1 MAIAPQLA
9 ELIGGAGMKRS
20 YLWLSLS
27 ILLIFTLSIAAAR
40 RDDSATVTVPSGTA
54 IHVRL
59 DNALSTKQNRP
70 GDEFTAT
77 VSEPLVVD
85 GQIVIPQGARAR
97 GLVVDA
103 RESGRLKGAA
113 RMRLEL
119 TSVEVNGNSYLIQ
132 TADAMR
138 EGGNH
143 KKRNWYSIGGGAAG
157 GAVIGAIAG
166 GGEGAL
172 IGGPIGAGAG
182 LTYALVTG
190 KKDVRLP
197 AETRLTFKLAQ
208 PVIIRPAG

>member
-1 MAIAPQLA
+1 M
-9 ELIGGAGMKRS
+9 LIVS
-20 YLWLSLS
+20 V
-27 ILLIFTLSIAAAR
+27 AAAR
-40 RDDSATVTVPSGTA
+40 RADSATVIVPSGTA

-59 DNALSTKQNRP
+59 DNALSTNENRP
-70 GDEFTAT
+70 GDGFTAT
-77 VSEPLVVD
+77 VSEPLIVE
-85 GQIVIPQGARAR
+85 GKTVIPQGARAR

-113 RMRLEL
+113 RMHLEL
-119 TSVEVNGNSYLIQ
+119 ASIEVNGSSYDVK
-132 TADAMR
+132 TTDAR
-138 EGGNH
+138 RQGGNH

-190 KKDVRLP
+190 EKDIRLP

-208 PVIIRPAG
+208 PVTIQPAS

>member
-1 MAIAPQLA
+1 
-9 ELIGGAGMKRS
+9 MKRNRN

-27 ILLIFTLSIAAAR
+27 VLLTLTLSVAAAR
-40 RDDSATVTVPSGTA
+40 RGDSVTVPSGTA
-54 IHVRL
+54 IQVRL
-59 DNALSTKQNRP
+59 DNALSTNQNRP

-77 VSEPLVVD
+77 VSEPLVMD
-85 GQIVIPQGARAR
+85 GKTVIPQGARAKGR
-97 GLVVDA
+97 VVDA
-103 RESGRLKGAA
+103 RESGRLKGVA

-119 TSVEVNGNSYLIQ
+119 ASIEVNGNSYDLR
-132 TADAMR
+132 TTDAMR
-138 EGGNH
+138 HGGNH

-190 KKDVRLP
+190 KKDIRLP
-197 AETRLTFKLAQ
+197 AETPLTFKLAQ
-208 PVIIRPAG
+208 PVTIQHTS

>member
-1 MAIAPQLA
+1 
-9 ELIGGAGMKRS
+9 MKQSRS

-27 ILLIFTLSIAAAR
+27 ILLMLTLSVAAAR
-40 RDDSATVTVPSGTA
+40 RADSATVTVPSGTV

-59 DNALSTKQNRP
+59 DNALSTHENRP

-77 VSEPLVVD
+77 VSEPLIVD
-85 GQIVIPQGARAR
+85 GKTVIPQGARAR
-97 GLVVDA
+97 GLVVDS
-103 RESGRLKGAA
+103 RESGRLKGVA

-119 TSVEVNGNSYLIQ
+119 TSIEVNGSSYDIK
-132 TADAMR
+132 TSNAMR
-138 EGGNH
+138 QGGNH
-143 KKRNWYSIGGGAAG
+143 EKRNWYSIGGGAAG

-190 KKDVRLP
+190 KKDIRLP

-208 PVIIRPAG
+208 PVTIQPAS